1 MDFGRPIQIVGR
13 LIGYA
18 TKSTNFLFF
27 PVEPLRTLMKYPN
40 YDK

>member
-1 MDFGRPIQIVGR
+1 MDFERPIQIVGR

-18 TKSTNFLFF
+18 TKSTNFSTF
-27 PVEPLRTLMKYPN
+27 PCRPLGTLMKYPN